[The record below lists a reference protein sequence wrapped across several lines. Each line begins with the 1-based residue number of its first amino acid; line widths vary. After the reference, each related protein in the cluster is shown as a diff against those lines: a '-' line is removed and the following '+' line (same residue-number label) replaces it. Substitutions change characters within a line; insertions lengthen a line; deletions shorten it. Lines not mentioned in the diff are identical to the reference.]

1 MLLPPPPP
9 CFRFSCHRSA
19 AALPPLPT
27 ATAAF
32 VFIVIVVTAAAAATE
47 SNGYIARRGR
57 RTSARA
63 NNASALPIIGV
74 MPLLLLPGAILTLFF
89 ALLESGRKS
98 AQGEGPRPQTRCRGG
113 LLLPPLKCNV
123 DNDNNNDVAASGTPA
138 AIGTWAKAEAVDA
151 ALVIFSDAG
160 ARTCVFLGRIFCAR
174 KQAFYGRT
182 KLDFN
187 LPVVLLFYPKV
198 P

>member
-1 MLLPPPPP
+1 MLPPPLPG
-9 CFRFSCHRSA
+9 FRFSCPRSA

-63 NNASALPIIGV
+63 NNASAPPIIGV
-74 MPLLLLPGAILTLFF
+74 MPLLLLPGAILTLLL
-89 ALLESGRKS
+89 ASLESGRRS

-123 DNDNNNDVAASGTPA
+123 DDDNNNDVAASGTPA
-138 AIGTWAKAEAVDA
+138 AIGTRAKVKAVDA
-151 ALVIFSDAG
+151 ALVIFSDSG
-160 ARTCVFLGRIFCAR
+160 ARTCVFLVFFMCKKAS
-174 KQAFYGRT
+174 
-182 KLDFN
+182 
-187 LPVVLLFYPKV
+187 VLW
-198 P
+198 